1 MKLKRVEDF
10 DLFRDTLKQCV
21 GEVYLESQEGDRYN
35 LKSTLSQY
43 IALWAL
49 LRNDGHRLRLVCSDP
64 EEAAKFS
71 EFIIQD

>member
-1 MKLKRVEDF
+1 MKLNKVENF
-10 DLFRDTLKQCV
+10 DLFRETLKRCV
-21 GEVYLESQEGDRYN
+21 GDVYLESQEGDRYN

-64 EEAAKFS
+64 AEAKLFS
-71 EFIIQD
+71 EFIIQE